1 MKKWIKLKLYLS
13 LGGIFLAVFIILM
26 LLIAIISAASGSSS
40 SGGSGGSGGS
50 ACSAQVED
58 GGDSDSA
65 STNQASSGNAS
76 IDSFVKEHEDA
87 YIESWGAGGFLPSA
101 SIAQTMAEV
110 SFSQS
115 VPSFG
120 QAHNMGGV
128 KWTSTATYPKTIEK
142 YGSDAVSGGG
152 PGTNV
157 GDNTG
162 GGYTYFKDFDAGIVG
177 KAEFMSRQSLYNKA
191 INNTDGK
198 STLDA
203 IADGGWATDP
213 SYKTKLEEL
222 YDSLGTKYKWLD
234 EKAIAKYGEK
244 PVDIDKLNKGTSAA
258 SDGSTDSDSS
268 DDSGSDS
275 CSDSDSGG
283 ATDGTGTV
291 PSDATAWGYK
301 PDELPDSLKSFIID
315 PSKYGL
321 KYGGPDG
328 WVEHSGQCVD
338 LTESLGNALWGH
350 TGATSGNGDQQA
362 QAWTAF
368 FGNGL
373 KNSPKKGAIFS
384 TNLANN
390 HTGIVCHVFE
400 NGDIL
405 IVEQNTPLSGV
416 GGGHIDTWNY
426 RVVNKQSQSDM
437 GFVYAYPDD
446 KEMKAAKE

>member
-40 SGGSGGSGGS
+40 SGGSGGS

-177 KAEFMSRQSLYNKA
+177 KAEFMSRQSLYNKR
-191 INNTDGK
+191 IN
-198 STLDA
+198 
-203 IADGGWATDP
+203 
-213 SYKTKLEEL
+213 
-222 YDSLGTKYKWLD
+222 
-234 EKAIAKYGEK
+234 
-244 PVDIDKLNKGTSAA
+244 
-258 SDGSTDSDSS
+258 
-268 DDSGSDS
+268 
-275 CSDSDSGG
+275 
-283 ATDGTGTV
+283 
-291 PSDATAWGYK
+291 
-301 PDELPDSLKSFIID
+301 
-315 PSKYGL
+315 
-321 KYGGPDG
+321 
-328 WVEHSGQCVD
+328 
-338 LTESLGNALWGH
+338 
-350 TGATSGNGDQQA
+350 
-362 QAWTAF
+362 
-368 FGNGL
+368 
-373 KNSPKKGAIFS
+373 
-384 TNLANN
+384 
-390 HTGIVCHVFE
+390 
-400 NGDIL
+400 
-405 IVEQNTPLSGV
+405 
-416 GGGHIDTWNY
+416 
-426 RVVNKQSQSDM
+426 
-437 GFVYAYPDD
+437 
-446 KEMKAAKE
+446 